1 MCKKR
6 VKRGYWTIERCF
18 EEAKKFKYRSTFKK
32 ESGRAYSVLYK
43 NGLLDEACKHMIKMD
58 TITKWTKENCIEAA
72 KQCKTKSE
80 FNSKFCGAM
89 TIAKKRGWYN
99 ELLQYFTPVGS
110 KYKRCIYVCEFSD
123 NHAYV
128 GLTYNF
134 EKRKKDHLR
143 DKDSSIFKYI
153 SLSNLKPLFKQ
164 VTEYLDY
171 QEAAIKEGEFLN
183 EYKNNGWVMLNRAPT
198 GGLGSKDEII
208 RKWTEEKCF
217 GVARTCSSYKEFYE
231 NYSGALNYCKKHNL
245 INKIK
250 DMFPLTIR
258 NTYHKK
264 TKWNKESALEESE
277 KYNTIKEFIKKN
289 SGAYLFL
296 LKNGFQKEMR
306 ENKTLLQRD
315 EWTLEEAQQ
324 EALKYDTK
332 KTFREGSYGCYGVCQ
347 KRGWIDIVC
356 SHMRNLN
363 EERKIYNE
371 RNVKEVVQKYNYM
384 QQLKESDDK
393 FVRGCY
399 WWLKRHKKIEE
410 FKQYLNKDDSKKKN
424 IPWTDE
430 MLEKE
435 YKCYKTYKEFR
446 EQSKAYQ
453 VCVKRKLLE
462 KIKKYYEKV

>member
-134 EKRKKDHLR
+134 EKRNKDHLR

-264 TKWNKESALEESE
+264 KKWN
-277 KYNTIKEFIKKN
+277 IK
-289 SGAYLFL
+289 
-296 LKNGFQKEMR
+296 
-306 ENKTLLQRD
+306 
-315 EWTLEEAQQ
+315 
-324 EALKYDTK
+324 
-332 KTFREGSYGCYGVCQ
+332 
-347 KRGWIDIVC
+347 
-356 SHMRNLN
+356 
-363 EERKIYNE
+363 
-371 RNVKEVVQKYNYM
+371 
-384 QQLKESDDK
+384 
-393 FVRGCY
+393 
-399 WWLKRHKKIEE
+399 HK
-410 FKQYLNKDDSKKKN
+410 
-424 IPWTDE
+424 
-430 MLEKE
+430 
-435 YKCYKTYKEFR
+435 
-446 EQSKAYQ
+446 
-453 VCVKRKLLE
+453 
-462 KIKKYYEKV
+462 